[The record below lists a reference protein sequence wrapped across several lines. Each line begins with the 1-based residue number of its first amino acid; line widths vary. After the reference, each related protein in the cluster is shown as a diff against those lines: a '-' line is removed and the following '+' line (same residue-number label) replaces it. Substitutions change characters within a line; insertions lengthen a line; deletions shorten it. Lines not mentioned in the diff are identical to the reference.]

1 MRLAIID
8 DNDQVYVEYSAE
20 VFRKLLDKYF
30 LEFNSLDRAFD
41 EVVMQLKNL
50 TLRK

>member
-8 DNDQVYVEYSAE
+8 ENDQVYVEYSTE
-20 VFRKLLDKYF
+20 VFRKLLNKYF
-30 LEFNSLDRAFD
+30 EEIKDLDRAFEQVITD
-41 EVVMQLKNL
+41 LKNL